1 MTIEEKRLKMK
12 DYQKKKIKKI
22 IEHYDYEDQREI
34 LVEECAELIQSA
46 QKLKRTG
53 SFQKP
58 LNERFTKFV
67 EELADVII
75 ICEQMKEYI
84 GQGVVEMAIDMKLD
98 RQIKRIEEEKAASG
112 KAVWEEDV

>member
-1 MTIEEKRLKMK
+1 MTIEEKRQKMK
-12 DYQKKKIKKI
+12 DYQEKKIKKI

-53 SFQKP
+53 PFQKP
-58 LNERFTKFV
+58 LNERFSNFV

-75 ICEQMKEYI
+75 ICEEMKEYI

-112 KAVWEEDV
+112 KAVWEEEV